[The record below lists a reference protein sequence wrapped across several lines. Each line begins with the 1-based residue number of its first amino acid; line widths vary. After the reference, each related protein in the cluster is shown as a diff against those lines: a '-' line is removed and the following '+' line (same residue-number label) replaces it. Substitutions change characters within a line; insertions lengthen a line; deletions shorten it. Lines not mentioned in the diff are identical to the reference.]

1 MEEVKKNSFF
11 KDFLK
16 SIKSFEKY
24 EDFALEG
31 MKKSSK
37 YILKLIL
44 LFCLIVSISS
54 TIYIFSIVH
63 KVFNDLKN
71 TTVNFSFKNNE
82 LNVESD
88 DTIEVDNYKNIF
100 GKIIINTSDDIK
112 EEELIEKTK
121 YDNTGIFLLKDK
133 AILSTS
139 NGAKREI
146 KYEYLINNINAESEP
161 NEFNINNK
169 DELIELIESVNL
181 PSYIL
186 MTLFIIFISNIILHT
201 IDFFMFIIILS
212 LVAYIIARISKMKI
226 NFSNSFGIAI
236 HAITLPIVL
245 NLIYLVINTFTRFE
259 IKYFDWMFSS
269 IAYIYVVVAIL
280 MIKTDFINRQLQLL
294 RISEAKEKENKKEKE
309 PPVEEK
315 EEKKEK
321 KKREDKEK
329 NEEEP
334 DSLNGSEA

>member
-1 MEEVKKNSFF
+1 
-11 KDFLK
+11 
-16 SIKSFEKY
+16 
-24 EDFALEG
+24 
-31 MKKSSK
+31 
-37 YILKLIL
+37 
-44 LFCLIVSISS
+44 
-54 TIYIFSIVH
+54 
-63 KVFNDLKN
+63 
-71 TTVNFSFKNNE
+71 
-82 LNVESD
+82 
-88 DTIEVDNYKNIF
+88 
-100 GKIIINTSDDIK
+100 
-112 EEELIEKTK
+112 
-121 YDNTGIFLLKDK
+121 
-133 AILSTS
+133 
-139 NGAKREI
+139 
-146 KYEYLINNINAESEP
+146 
-161 NEFNINNK
+161 
-169 DELIELIESVNL
+169 
-181 PSYIL
+181 
-186 MTLFIIFISNIILHT
+186 
-201 IDFFMFIIILS
+201 
-212 LVAYIIARISKMKI
+212 MKI

-294 RISEAKEKENKKEKE
+294 RISEAKEKENKKEEE

>member
-37 YILKLIL
+37 YILKLIS

-88 DTIEVDNYKNIF
+88 DTIEIDNYKNIY

-139 NGAKREI
+139 NGTKREI
-146 KYEYLINNINAESEP
+146 KYEYLINNINAESET

-186 MTLFIIFISNIILHT
+186 MTFFIIFISNNFLIIT
-201 IDFFMFIIILS
+201 TFNNIKFI
-212 LVAYIIARISKMKI
+212 
-226 NFSNSFGIAI
+226 
-236 HAITLPIVL
+236 
-245 NLIYLVINTFTRFE
+245 
-259 IKYFDWMFSS
+259 
-269 IAYIYVVVAIL
+269 
-280 MIKTDFINRQLQLL
+280 
-294 RISEAKEKENKKEKE
+294 
-309 PPVEEK
+309 
-315 EEKKEK
+315 
-321 KKREDKEK
+321 
-329 NEEEP
+329 
-334 DSLNGSEA
+334 